1 MSGLEDF
8 TSYEEYLDSKLEEQ
22 QRSPDAIDRA
32 YHRLQLLWSFDPAKR
47 LLTPSQF
54 LTAKQA
60 PRQEPREV
68 QGSSRAG
75 RRERVGRK
83 AGRGLEALGDIGR
96 EGEQTLLYVHVV
108 HPSGAEVSGHID
120 LSHRLQD
127 PGFRTKLQEKGTLC
141 PAAGD
146 ITFYNWRSSSLRSA
160 TINMLLS
167 RKPQSHVLMLRFCSS
182 PNWEVVVAD
191 TVIWLLHSSTGL
203 R

>member
-8 TSYEEYLDSKLEEQ
+8 SSYEEYLDSKLEEQ

-32 YHRLQLLWSFDPAKR
+32 YHRLQLLWSFEPAKR

-54 LTAKQA
+54 LTAKQE
-60 PRQEPREV
+60 PRQEPGEV

-75 RRERVGRK
+75 RRERLGRE
-83 AGRGLEALGDIGR
+83 AGRGLEALGDMGR

-127 PGFRTKLQEKGTLC
+127 PGFRSKLQQTGALC

-160 TINMLLS
+160 NIPLILFKKS
-167 RKPQSHVLMLRFCSS
+167 SAACSGKISPMLRAACFAPEHKYPIINILPQFEC
-182 PNWEVVVAD
+182 
-191 TVIWLLHSSTGL
+191 
-203 R
+203 